1 MQSGSTTLVH
11 VTENTA
17 NELILGILMEVAN
30 QKNCKSTCQGSAIK
44 IFFNFV
50 IFITAF
56 LSFYQEKLMK
66 CLLKVG

>member
-30 QKNCKSTCQGSAIK
+30 QKNCKRVLQ
-44 IFFNFV
+44 
-50 IFITAF
+50 
-56 LSFYQEKLMK
+56 
-66 CLLKVG
+66 LKFSLIL